1 MSSER
6 TFTPDPSSADRD
18 KPCPLGSGDV
28 LAERYAVELLI
39 GEGTFGWVL
48 AALDVAVSPPRRV
61 ALKVLRHRYAAQGEV
76 LRRFE
81 RRELALLRRVE
92 ASNPTPHVVR
102 AHEPALLWHEGLP
115 YLVLEFIDGPSL
127 REVLERGPL
136 EPSRVSALGTGLAR
150 GLASLHAAGGVHR
163 DLKPTNI
170 RLRGGQ
176 EPVIVDLGISR
187 ALWMTQELTEPGPA
201 VMTPRYASPEQ
212 LAGREVGPASDVY
225 SLGLILYELL
235 TGEVPSAGEQPGKR
249 LAARRGHLP
258 RALRE
263 WVPRCLERD
272 PEWRPTA
279 LELATAL
286 AAPPARPGR
295 SRALRWGAGAG
306 AVLLLVLGGAMAS
319 RLQGARQPDAP
330 PEVGGPPW
338 SLRWG
343 DSARQGFVRLA
354 RDARGQLFVAGQLRG
369 SVDLGTGPLT
379 SAGSSDVL
387 VARLDSGGRAL
398 WGRRFGDAGMQN
410 VTRLASDSAGGVFL
424 TGGFTETLDFD
435 GQRLFNPGDQDIFL
449 ARLDSEGHALW
460 SQRFG
465 DVSEQLADGVA
476 VDPEGNVT
484 IMGSFH
490 GSVDF
495 GEGALVSAGLS
506 DVFLARFSPEGRL
519 LWSRRFGDAQAQR
532 PSGLAVDAQGN
543 IALTGVFDGSI
554 DFGDGALTSPHAQS
568 PFVALFDAG
577 GRLRWSRRLGD
588 EGASRGGPIAFDT
601 TGQVVVVEN
610 FVRPTT
616 TGFVITRFSPEGQ
629 PLWSR
634 RFEGPGNQDV
644 LGLAAAPGNRIV
656 VTGSLQADLDF
667 GDGLLP
673 GQGGWDV
680 FVLELAL
687 DGNLLGVR
695 RFGDAANQF
704 GVSVA
709 VEEGGS
715 VLLAGVFVGTLDFGS
730 GPLVSAGEQD
740 FFIARLAPLLTPTSS
755 AEGGECLPPLPGLVA
770 WYPFDGPEPGVGV
783 GTASPGRLRG
793 TASLSPGRVRGA
805 LRLDGG
811 FLEVPDG
818 EGLDFGQGPFSLSAW
833 MRTTRAEGTQ
843 AILDKRR
850 EPTDGKP
857 IAGYHLFV
865 QGGRLGFQLG
875 DNVGS
880 GGCGM
885 FRFVSCTNYRSG
897 HFVAD
902 GAWHLVT
909 VTVERGSPFGG
920 TFYVDGVAVSRFDP
934 TVRTGSLDN
943 DHPLRIGS
951 RSSSETGLF
960 QGLVDEVALWNRV
973 LTAAEVERLHRAGL
987 CRAQSSEPPRRP

>member
-6 TFTPDPSSADRD
+6 TFTPDAAGTADRD
-18 KPCPLGSGDV
+18 RPCPLGSGDV

-48 AALDVAVSPPRRV
+48 AALDVVASPPRRV
-61 ALKVLRHRYAAQGEV
+61 ALKVLRHHYAAQDEV

-92 ASNPTPHVVR
+92 AANPTPHVVR

-115 YLVLEFIDGPSL
+115 FLVLEFIDGPSL

-136 EPSRVSALGTGLAR
+136 EPTRIGALGIGLAR

-201 VMTPRYASPEQ
+201 AMTPLYASPEQ

-235 TGEVPSAGEQPGKR
+235 TGELPSVGEEPGKR

-258 RALRE
+258 QALRE

-272 PEWRPTA
+272 PARRPTA

-286 AAPPARPGR
+286 AAPPASPGR

-306 AVLLLVLGGAMAS
+306 AVLLLALGGAMAS
-319 RLQGARQPDAP
+319 RFQEARAPAAP
-330 PEVGGPPW
+330 PEAAGPPW

-343 DSARQGFVRLA
+343 DAAKQSMVRIAL
-354 RDARGQLFVAGQLRG
+354 DARGQLFVAGQLRG
-369 SVDLGTGPLT
+369 SVDPGTGPLT
-379 SAGSSDVL
+379 SAGSNDVL
-387 VARLDSGGRAL
+387 VARLDPGGRAL
-398 WGRRFGDAGMQN
+398 WGRRFGDSGLQN
-410 VTRLASDSAGGVFL
+410 VTQLASDSAGGVVL

-449 ARLDSEGHALW
+449 ARLDPEGRTLW
-460 SQRFG
+460 SRQFG
-465 DVSEQLADGVA
+465 DVSEQLADGLA
-476 VDPEGNVT
+476 VDPQGHVVIT
-484 IMGSFH
+484 GTFH
-490 GSVDF
+490 GTVDF
-495 GEGALVSAGLS
+495 GDGALVSEGLS
-506 DVFLARFSPEGRL
+506 DVFLARFTPEGRL

-532 PSGLAVDAQGN
+532 PTGLAVDAEGH
-543 IALTGVFDGSI
+543 IALTGVFEGSI
-554 DFGDGALTSPHAQS
+554 DFGDGVLTHPSGRGH
-568 PFVALFDAG
+568 FVALFDADG
-577 GRLRWSRRLGD
+577 QLRWSRQ
-588 EGASRGGPIAFDT
+588 RGGAGEPHGGPVAFDS
-601 TGQVVVVEN
+601 TGHVVVVERDS
-610 FVRPTT
+610 RPGT
-616 TGFVITRFSPEGQ
+616 TGFSITRFSPEGHL
-629 PLWSR
+629 LWSR
-634 RFEGPGNQDV
+634 RFEGSGNQDA
-644 LGLAAAPGNRIV
+644 LGVAAAPGKRIV
-656 VTGSLQADLDF
+656 VTGVVQGDLDF
-667 GDGLLP
+667 GDGPLV

-680 FVLELAL
+680 LVLELGL
-687 DGNLLGVR
+687 EGKLLGAR
-695 RFGDAANQF
+695 RFGDAAHQF
-704 GVSVA
+704 GQAVA
-709 VEEGGS
+709 VDAAGS
-715 VLLAGVFVGTLDFGS
+715 VVVAGAFDGTLDFGG
-730 GPLVSAGEQD
+730 GPLPGAGEQD
-740 FFIARLAPLLTPTSS
+740 FFIARLAPAAPV
-755 AEGGECLPPLPGLVA
+755 AEGGTCLPPLPGLVA
-770 WYPFDGPEPGVGV
+770 SYPFE
-783 GTASPGRLRG
+783 
-793 TASLSPGRVRGA
+793 GA

-811 FLEVPDG
+811 FFEAPDA
-818 EGLDFGQGPFSLSAW
+818 EGLDFGEGPLSVSAW
-833 MRTTRAEGTQ
+833 IRTTRAEGIQ
-843 AILDKRR
+843 SILDKRR

-865 QGGRLGFQLG
+865 HGGRLGFQLG

-885 FRFVSCTNYRSG
+885 LRSAGCTNYRSG

-902 GAWHLVT
+902 GAWHFVT

-943 DHPLRIGS
+943 DRPLRIGS

-960 QGLVDEVALWNRV
+960 RGFVDEVALWNRA
-973 LTAAEVERLHRAGL
+973 LTAAEVERLYRAGRVGL
-987 CRAQSSEPPRRP
+987 CRAQSSESSRSP